1 MSSDQDRQ
9 LERQTFADGADR
21 SRPGAGSLA
30 EQFAEL
36 TATLL
41 AAPSVEDVLRRVLDA
56 TTLMVP
62 AADLASFTLMD
73 DDGGFH
79 TPAETDLVATDL
91 DLLQYRFREGPCVEP
106 PSRAVRR
113 WHSAPT

>member
-1 MSSDQDRQ
+1 
-9 LERQTFADGADR
+9 
-21 SRPGAGSLA
+21 
-30 EQFAEL
+30 
-36 TATLL
+36 LL

-73 DDGGFH
+73 DDGRFH

-91 DLLQYRFREGPCVEP
+91 DLLQYRFREGRAWKR